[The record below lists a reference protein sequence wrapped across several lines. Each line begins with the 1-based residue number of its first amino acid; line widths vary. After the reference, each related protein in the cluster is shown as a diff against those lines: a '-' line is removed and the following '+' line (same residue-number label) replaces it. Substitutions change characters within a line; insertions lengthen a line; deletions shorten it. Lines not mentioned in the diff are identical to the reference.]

1 MGTKRHTMEQIVSI
15 LRQFE
20 VELAAGKKV
29 EEIAKQVGISGNT
42 YYKWKQNYGGLNVN
56 EAKRYREL
64 EDENEKLKKIVANL
78 SVDVMIL
85 REFKKKW
92 NRNRAA

>member
-85 REFKKKW
+85 REFKKKVESE
-92 NRNRAA
+92 

>member
-29 EEIAKQVGISGNT
+29 EEIAKQVGVSGNT

-85 REFKKKW
+85 REFKKKVESE
-92 NRNRAA
+92 